1 MDDSTLLYGL
11 LIATTI
17 NTILLLLLVAVL
29 IRLSLTLNSL
39 IQRLEGF
46 IEMGQKEII
55 NTMAVAR
62 GALRQGGNFM
72 GKAALVAERY
82 LVLSGLKRL
91 SSSSPRLAKIISG
104 VSLGYSVAQPLM
116 KSWQKNSKQL

>member
-1 MDDSTLLYGL
+1 MDESTLLYGL

-29 IRLSLTLNSL
+29 IRLSLTLNNL
-39 IQRLEGF
+39 MKRLEGF
-46 IEMGQKEII
+46 IELGQREII
-55 NTMAVAR
+55 DTMAVAR

-72 GKAALVAERY
+72 GKAALLVERY
-82 LVLSGLKRL
+82 VVLSSMKRL

-104 VSLGYSVAQPLM
+104 VSLGYSAAQPLM
-116 KSWQKNSKQL
+116 RAWQKKSKQ